1 MSAMTRRA
9 CLSVALAVQFLLPG
23 LSHGTA
29 SGASEPAAEVAKQ
42 EAIYQSRGEAR
53 PDGYVIDR
61 ALLSYAST
69 LSPEFDRS
77 LAELRPADRWLD
89 IGAGRGLAVLDY
101 YTSRYDAMHPEGRE
115 QRGSKAHAVALSI
128 EDRRTSRWDE
138 TAARL
143 QAGQIQYLS
152 GKRLREYS
160 RKELGRFKLIT
171 DVIGGFSY
179 TESLSLFLERVLGL
193 LEVKGDFFT
202 LLLDV
207 RTENRA
213 NGSYATQYQLLTQI
227 ENGEGA
233 PVGVCSWLKR
243 ISCVQVT
250 CESDAKATR
259 PIELYRMHKVCENV
273 AVPALTLLEYQA
285 GTPPARRFS
294 IRKPAPKPR

>member
-1 MSAMTRRA
+1 MSAMTRRT
-9 CLSVALAVQFLLPG
+9 CFSVALAVLLPG
-23 LSHGTA
+23 ISHCAA
-29 SGASEPAAEVAKQ
+29 SGVPMTAAEVSKQ

-61 ALLSYAST
+61 PLLSYAST

-89 IGAGRGLAVLDY
+89 IGAGRGFAVLDY

-115 QRGSKAHAVALSI
+115 QRGKKAQAVALSI
-128 EDRRTSRWDE
+128 EDRRTPRWHE

-143 QAGQIQYLS
+143 EAGQIQYLS
-152 GKRLREYS
+152 GKRLGQYS
-160 RKELGRFKLIT
+160 RKELGRFNLIT

-179 TESLSLFLERVLGL
+179 TDTLSRFLERVLAL
-193 LEVKGDFFT
+193 LEVKGNFFT

-207 RTENRA
+207 RTENRT
-213 NGSYATQYQLLTQI
+213 NGSYATQFQLLTQI
-227 ENGEGA
+227 ENAEGA

-259 PIELYRMHKVCENV
+259 PIELYRIHKVCENV
-273 AVPALTLLEYQA
+273 AVPALTLVEYQA

-294 IRKPAPKPR
+294 TRKPASKSR